1 MRVYGGSGFVDV
13 VLFGPVAAHLHSNFS
28 SSLKPPL
35 PDADRTKL
43 AAFFGHLTG
52 IGLDGPQRS
61 FERGTWGGLATL
73 ALCRCLSARMVMRS
87 SR

>member
-43 AAFFGHLTG
+43 AAL
-52 IGLDGPQRS
+52 
-61 FERGTWGGLATL
+61 LATGRPCYGRKAVVHFTRL
-73 ALCRCLSARMVMRS
+73 LLL
-87 SR
+87 